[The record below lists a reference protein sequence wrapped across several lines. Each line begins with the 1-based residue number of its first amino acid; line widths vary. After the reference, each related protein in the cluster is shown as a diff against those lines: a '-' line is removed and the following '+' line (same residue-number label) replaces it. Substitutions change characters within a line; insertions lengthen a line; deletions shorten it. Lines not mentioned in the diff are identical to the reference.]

1 MISPRHGFGQAMAVL
16 SAAVAY
22 VVSVPATATAAAA
35 PPERVSFDVSDPA
48 VTNPYLSELCGTTI
62 QVSATGTVEI
72 TLWRNEAGLVVRE
85 RDRFPNAWR
94 TFSSP
99 ETGESFRIRYE
110 AVSDWDYGTGAQ
122 IGSEVT
128 ITRHGMVFHIP
139 GETAIAG
146 LTVTEEATVDH
157 FDQGVPIVE
166 GGGTIT
172 RQVGHFPNNVD
183 FGTAIC
189 EALKLP

>member
-1 MISPRHGFGQAMAVL
+1 VG
-16 SAAVAY
+16 
-22 VVSVPATATAAAA
+22 VPATAGAA
-35 PPERVSFDVSDPA
+35 PPERVSFDVSEPA
-48 VTNPYLSELCGTTI
+48 FTDPYLSELCGTTI

-85 RDRFPNAWR
+85 RDRFPNAWT

-99 ETGESFRIRYE
+99 ETGDSFRIRFE
-110 AVSDWDYGTGAQ
+110 GVSDWEYGTGAR

-128 ITRHGMVFHIP
+128 ITRHGLFFHIP
-139 GETAIAG
+139 GATAIAG
-146 LTVTEEATVDH
+146 LEITEGAVVDH

-166 GGGTIT
+166 GGGTNT
-172 RQVGHFPNNVD
+172 KLVGHFPDDVD

>member
-1 MISPRHGFGQAMAVL
+1 MISPRHKFCQAMAVL
-16 SAAVAY
+16 SVAVAY
-22 VVSVPATATAAAA
+22 VVSVPATAGAAA
-35 PPERVSFDVSDPA
+35 PERVSFDVSEPA
-48 VTNPYLSELCGTTI
+48 VTDPYLSELCGTTI

-99 ETGESFRIRYE
+99 ETGESFRIRFE
-110 AVSDWDYGTGAQ
+110 GVSDWDYGTGAQ
-122 IGSEVT
+122 VGSQVT
-128 ITRHGMVFHIP
+128 ITGHGLRFHIP

-146 LTVTEEATVDH
+146 LVVTEGATVDH

-166 GGGTIT
+166 GGGVNI
-172 RQVGHFPNNVD
+172 RQVGHFPDDVD